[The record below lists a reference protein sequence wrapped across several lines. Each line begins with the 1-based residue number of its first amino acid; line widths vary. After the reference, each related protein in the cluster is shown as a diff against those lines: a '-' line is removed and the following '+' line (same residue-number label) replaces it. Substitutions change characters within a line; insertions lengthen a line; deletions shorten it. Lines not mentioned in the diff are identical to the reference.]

1 VRCHFDQSMS
11 RAIEQVYELRCARR
25 TALSCVEP
33 FALVRAVCQWSV
45 VQLFYVRVGR
55 LRRWWEVAVMTAVL
69 EDVVRD
75 GLFPPLTAAP
85 STPVAAATVPLAE
98 PSSPGP
104 ASAAPVPAATVAQAE
119 PHDLPAAPA
128 TPVPPLGSPVPPV
141 APTLG
146 SLVWA
151 DSGRGARPG
160 AAPASAPGV
169 RVVDLAA
176 QDVPLPGVVVQDL
189 VAMLA
194 AVPVAEVSGGAL
206 VSVVAGCQQAI
217 AMIQSLQGQV
227 VRELAART
235 PMDTLARVSSEL
247 APALVCT
254 GRLAQ
259 DLVVRATAVST
270 YPVLADAWAAGL
282 IEARKVEVI
291 LGEIHTGG
299 TDVPHDILAAVVAD
313 GVDKAAELTAPQLT
327 RHVRAAL
334 LAAAPGVAEKRR
346 RTERERR
353 SLFVD
358 LAPDAMARLIAYLP
372 AADAIAAFTAIDAL
386 AGNAAVDGDTR
397 TIDQRRADAF
407 ADVFTG
413 ILDRQ
418 STPDGTPLPRK
429 HGQRVALQVSV
440 AASTLLGLDECPGY
454 LGSYGPI
461 PAQVARELAQ
471 DATWRRVLTD
481 HTGQVTS
488 VGTTAYRPGA
498 DLTRTIQA
506 RDVTC
511 TFPGCRQPATRCEL
525 DHRVPYD
532 FNRTPADQAHHLQTC
547 EENLHALCKHHHQ
560 AKTNGWWQVTRNP
573 VTGVTTW
580 TDRHGYTYARSPVL
594 VLVAPSALIHRPPPP
609 GPGDPPF

>member
-1 VRCHFDQSMS
+1 
-11 RAIEQVYELRCARR
+11 
-25 TALSCVEP
+25 
-33 FALVRAVCQWSV
+33 
-45 VQLFYVRVGR
+45 LFYARIGR
-55 LRRWWEVAVMTAVL
+55 LRWWWEVAVMTAVL

-75 GLFPPLTAAP
+75 GLFPPLTDAAVPGTPIGDAATAVADPGDFTAVPATPLVAAALPLAAP
-85 STPVAAATVPLAE
+85 SCPVAAPAT
-98 PSSPGP
+98 P
-104 ASAAPVPAATVAQAE
+104 APAATVAQAE
-119 PHDLPAAPA
+119 PSDLTAAPA
-128 TPVPPLGSPVPPV
+128 TPGATSVPPLHSPADVVAAASTGSVSPV
-141 APTLG
+141 APTVG

-160 AAPASAPGV
+160 VAPVPVVGQGV

-176 QDVPLPGVVVQDL
+176 QDVPLAGVVVQDL
-189 VAMLA
+189 VALLA

-217 AMIQSLQGQV
+217 AMLQSLQGQV

-282 IEARKVEVI
+282 IEARKVDVI

-313 GVDKAAELTAPQLT
+313 GVDKARELTAPQLS

-386 AGNAAVDGDTR
+386 AGNAAIDGDTR

-488 VGTTAYRPGA
+488 VGTNSYRPGA

-532 FNRTPADQAHHLQTC
+532 FNRTPADQAHHPQTC

-573 VTGVTTW
+573 ATGVTTW
-580 TDRHGYTYARSPVL
+580 TDRHGFTYARSPVL